1 MPRSLARPTKKM
13 QANQPAIGKVF
24 DWIFIKTSLFEAS
37 IWICRYNEPLQ
48 KIATTVANIGV
59 QREGAATVIRPP
71 PLVGLFVT
79 NFTKRII
86 FSIFATPPLSL
97 APLLSF
103 SVRPWLQF
111 CLQLHWVLNKTVNFR
126 VCVLG
131 IEYSPL
137 C

>member
-71 PLVGLFVT
+71 PRISIYLSIFICLFVYVYLY
-79 NFTKRII
+79 FDP
-86 FSIFATPPLSL
+86 SISINHLIPMIPL
-97 APLLSF
+97 
-103 SVRPWLQF
+103 SVRPLQ
-111 CLQLHWVLNKTVNFR
+111 Q
-126 VCVLG
+126 
-131 IEYSPL
+131 
-137 C
+137 

>member
-71 PLVGLFVT
+71 PLWDFL
-79 NFTKRII
+79 
-86 FSIFATPPLSL
+86 
-97 APLLSF
+97 
-103 SVRPWLQF
+103 
-111 CLQLHWVLNKTVNFR
+111 
-126 VCVLG
+126 
-131 IEYSPL
+131 
-137 C
+137 